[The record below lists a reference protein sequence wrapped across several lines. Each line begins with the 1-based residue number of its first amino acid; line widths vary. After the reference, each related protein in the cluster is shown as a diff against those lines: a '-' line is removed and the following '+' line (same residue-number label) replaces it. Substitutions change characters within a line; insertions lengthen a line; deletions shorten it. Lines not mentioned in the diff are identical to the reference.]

1 MHVIHDHCKIKEL
14 LETRMA
20 LLHEAAEPKLCA
32 MFCHRS
38 HLLKFALQARTA
50 LLLTTLLSFTSGGV
64 LSQDQP
70 VIPGTR
76 DFASSR
82 VIVRLRP
89 SPLTARVQQ
98 ERFTTDLANT
108 IASQLSGSSARP
120 LFPMAGPSINQ
131 LQRSRDSIVSLSLLP
146 VESEAATRDRRN
158 RFGLDRWIVLEL
170 NEGDT
175 VDEAI
180 VRLRANQLV
189 EFVEPDFMGRG
200 TGVKIAEYY
209 LPGFTPNDPRFS
221 DQWYLD
227 NISDADIDMPEAWDI
242 QRSASSVPVA
252 VLDTGADLDH
262 PDLTAGLIPGWD
274 FVNDDSDPE
283 DDEGHG
289 TNVAGLIGATGG
301 NGLGIAGVAFE
312 TLIVPIKV
320 LDNTQYG
327 YYSDW
332 ASGFHFAADLGVRII
347 NISAGGK
354 PYSESLLAA
363 VQYAHD
369 RGIVICAAMMN
380 FDSEVPYY
388 PAAYSE
394 TVAVGATD
402 RQDRRADPFIWGMG
416 SSYGDHIDLVAP
428 GNGLVSTY
436 LNGNYASYAGTSQ
449 AAPLVAGVAALMIQM
464 DVTLTPQEI
473 VTILRDSADD
483 QVGRPAEDIAG
494 FDIYHGYGRLN
505 AAAALAV
512 VDDGSSPPDAFETY
526 PPRPNPSSGLVR
538 FVYDLIEPAV
548 VTLRIFDVRG
558 RLVATVLEGVSRSSG
573 THVETWFGI
582 SLDGNQ
588 VPSGIYLYELVA
600 GSNRATGKFIRLK

>member
-1 MHVIHDHCKIKEL
+1 
-14 LETRMA
+14 MA
-20 LLHEAAEPKLCA
+20 LLHEAAEPKLRA
-32 MFCHRS
+32 MLCIRS
-38 HLLKFALQARTA
+38 HLLKFALKTRTVLLLYA
-50 LLLTTLLSFTSGGV
+50 LLTFTSESV

-70 VIPGTR
+70 VTTSALDYAPG
-76 DFASSR
+76 R
-82 VIVRLRP
+82 VIVRLGP
-89 SPLTARVQQ
+89 SPLTTRVQQ
-98 ERFTTDLANT
+98 ERFTTDLGNT
-108 IASQLSGSSARP
+108 LASQLTGSSARP
-120 LFPMAGPSINQ
+120 LFPLEGPSVIQ
-131 LQRSRDSIVSLSLLP
+131 LQRSRDSMLSLSLLP
-146 VESEAATRDRRN
+146 VESEAASRDRRS

-170 NEGDT
+170 TDGET

-200 TGVKIAEYY
+200 TGVRIAEYA

-227 NISDADIDMPEAWDI
+227 CFNDSDIDMPEAWDI

-262 PDLTAGLIPGWD
+262 PDLAAALIPGWD
-274 FVNDDSDPE
+274 YVNDDSDPE

-301 NGLGIAGVAFE
+301 NGVGIAGVAFE
-312 TLIVPIKV
+312 TLIIPIKV

-327 YYSDW
+327 YYSWW
-332 ASGFHFAADLGVRII
+332 ASGFYYAADLGVRVI
-347 NISAGGK
+347 NLSAGGK
-354 PYSESLLAA
+354 NPSESLHTAI
-363 VQYAHD
+363 QYAYD
-369 RGIVICAAMMN
+369 RDIVITVAMMN
-380 FDSEVPYY
+380 ANSDTTYY

-394 TVAVGATD
+394 TVAVGATN
-402 RQDRRADPFIWGMG
+402 RQDQRADPFIWGRG

-436 LNGNYASYAGTSQ
+436 LSGVYAIYAGTSQ

-505 AAAALAV
+505 AFSALTVVSTGTVTPDLFAAYL
-512 VDDGSSPPDAFETY
+512 
-526 PPRPNPSSGLVR
+526 PRPNPSSGPVR
-538 FVYDLIEPAV
+538 FVYDLTETAA

-558 RLVATVLEGVSRSSG
+558 RLVATVIEGVSRSSG
-573 THVETWFGI
+573 THAETWFGI
-582 SLDGNQ
+582 SRDGNQ
-588 VPSGIYLYELVA
+588 VPSGMYLYELVA
-600 GSNRATGKFIRLK
+600 GSNRATGKLIRLR